1 MIELCKHF
9 WIDYFVINDWDLLD
23 INRSDIEN
31 IANIPELHVKDF
43 YANAGSVKK
52 GQITINFKLLKS
64 SQGKIHF
71 NLPKLEWVIGYD
83 QDDKDPIKIYQ
94 RIKSSDFQISGNL
107 FPQSLASFLWVNETS
122 IENNGS
128 VPQENDDLP
137 F

>member
-1 MIELCKHF
+1 M
-9 WIDYFVINDWDLLD
+9 LD

-31 IANIPELHVKDF
+31 IANISELHVKDF
-43 YANAGSVKK
+43 YANAGRVKK

-122 IENNGS
+122 VENNGS
-128 VPQENDDLP
+128 VPQENDDFP